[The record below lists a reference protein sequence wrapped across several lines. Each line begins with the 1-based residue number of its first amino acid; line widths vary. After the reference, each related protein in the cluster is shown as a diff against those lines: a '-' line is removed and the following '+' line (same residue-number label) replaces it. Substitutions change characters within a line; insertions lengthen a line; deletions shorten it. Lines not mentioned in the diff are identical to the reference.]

1 MKTTTSRLVHLGLGA
16 LCALAMSVP
25 AFAHHSQSEFD
36 PSIPV
41 DVAGTVSKVEWKSP
55 HARLYIDVKDE
66 SGKTVQWNFE
76 LPSPNTLMRR
86 GWKHNA
92 IKPGDEVRVSGYRAR
107 NFPTIGI
114 GKVIMNKAGEPMFA
128 GLADQN
134 N

>member
-1 MKTTTSRLVHLGLGA
+1 MKTRELIATCTSL
-16 LCALAMSVP
+16 LCALLLSTGV
-25 AFAHHSQSEFD
+25 FAHHSQSEFD
-36 PSIPV
+36 PKLPV
-41 DVAGTVSKVEWKSP
+41 NVSGTVSKVEWKSP
-55 HARLYIDVKDE
+55 HARLYLDVKDAN
-66 SGKTVQWNFE
+66 GKSVEWNFE

-114 GKVIMNKAGEPMFA
+114 GKVIMDKQGEPMFA
-128 GLADQN
+128 CLADQN